1 MMPSLLTM
9 KIALLESLV
18 QAQESAVASRGADA
32 VQETWRFLEMPAPW
46 IVALILVPGALA
58 IATIAYWRESLS
70 RRMRWSLVTL
80 RALSFL
86 LLLAVIF
93 RPVFV
98 RQEQSVIQP
107 EVLFLFDDSGSMAS
121 QDPYIGADEA
131 RRAVTALT
139 GKSPE
144 TASRAEIATALRP
157 GLIEAATERG
167 YVPRTLRFA
176 DDLSTLGDNTT
187 LSGRGAATALGDAIR
202 AALAGHRGRY
212 VSDIVVVSDGRSNVG
227 ALPEEAALAARTS
240 GIAINTVLIGDARTE
255 VNVHVELVDAPESV
269 LEGDQVEIAAR
280 VSARGTEGG
289 DVTLYLEELSTNG
302 RDEVRLVAS
311 VEVPLVESG
320 DRVVLVAGRDA
331 VDFGSTERRFRLRV
345 EPLQDERVIDDN
357 VAFATVAVSRE
368 KVRVLYVEGYPRYE
382 YRFLNTELRRMDER
396 IDVQL
401 YLLSATPDF
410 QQDRTKGLAPL
421 TSVPT
426 SREELLENYDVVI
439 LGDVNP
445 YDISP
450 DPAKGEEFVRSLTEF
465 VERGGGLCLIAGP
478 YDMPRSIAGTEFASL
493 LPVELDRT
501 GFGAVDAPT
510 EDEYRYTL
518 EEPAA
523 PHEIVRLEGD
533 LEVNRTLWEAPRG
546 LKGFFWHFP
555 VLGAKPGSQ
564 VLLRHSTISTANP
577 GERDPLLVVGY
588 YPSGRTMF
596 LGIEASYRWR
606 NRYGYR
612 YYEAFWRNALR
623 WLALGR
629 MRSGDRRFELEA
641 LRSEYDISERV
652 TLEARVLDE
661 DFRPSDQPSQ
671 EIVIAGPDGEPENLV
686 LAGVTNRPG
695 LYRGTYQPERPGRYT
710 AKIDSGA
717 SASGS
722 ASSSTGRVS
731 TEFMVTLPS
740 RESADPSPDPEGLAR
755 LAGATGGVA
764 LTIDTADE
772 IAQAFP
778 PDQERREPVSSQLD
792 DAWDRWATLL
802 LALGILGVE
811 WILRKKAELV

>member
-1 MMPSLLTM
+1 MIPSLSPMTDWFPTM
-9 KIALLESLV
+9 APAKL
-18 QAQESAVASRGADA
+18 QEVAAEAAARAATGGADA

-46 IVALILVPGALA
+46 IVALVLIPGALA

-70 RRMRWSLVTL
+70 PRMRWSLVTL

-107 EVLFLFDDSGSMAS
+107 EVLFLFDDSGSMAT

-131 RRAVTALT
+131 REAVTLLT
-139 GKSPE
+139 GKAP
-144 TASRAEIATALRP
+144 AIVSRAEIATALRP
-157 GLIEAATERG
+157 GLVEAAESRG
-167 YVPRTLRFA
+167 YVARSFRFA
-176 DDLSTLGDNTT
+176 DDLSSLGDKAE

-202 AALAGHRGRY
+202 SALAGHRGRY
-212 VSDIVVVSDGRSNVG
+212 VSDIVVVTDGRSNVG
-227 ALPEEAALAARTS
+227 ALPDEAAMAAKTA
-240 GIAINTVLIGDARTE
+240 GIAINTLLVGDARTE
-255 VNVHVELVDAPESV
+255 VNVRVELVDAPESI

-280 VSARGTEGG
+280 VSARGKEGG
-289 DVTLYLEELSTNG
+289 EVTLYLEELSSVG
-302 RDEVRLVAS
+302 SDEVRLVAS
-311 VEVPLVESG
+311 VEVPLTESG

-331 VDFGSTERRFRLRV
+331 VDYGSSERRFRLRV
-345 EPLQDERVIDDN
+345 EPLTDERVKDDN
-357 VAFATVAVSRE
+357 VAFATVRVNRE

-421 TSVPT
+421 DSVPT

-478 YDMPRSIAGTEFASL
+478 YDMPRSIAGTEFAAL

-501 GFGAVDAPT
+501 GFTSVDAPT

-518 EEPAA
+518 EDPAA
-523 PHEIVRLEGD
+523 PHEIVQLESD
-533 LEVNRTLWEAPRG
+533 IEVNRTLWEAKRG
-546 LKGFFWHFP
+546 LKGFYWHFP

-564 VLLRHSTISTANP
+564 VLLRHSKIATADP
-577 GERDPLLVVGY
+577 GERDPLLVIGY

-596 LGIEASYRWR
+596 MGMEASYRWR

-623 WLALGR
+623 WLSLGR

-661 DFRPSDQPSQ
+661 DFRPSDQASQ
-671 EIVIAGPDGEPENLV
+671 EITIEGPDGEPEALV
-686 LAGVTNRPG
+686 LAGVSGRPG
-695 LYRGTYQPERPGRYT
+695 LYRGTFQPERPGRYGARIEAGT
-710 AKIDSGA
+710 SQSGA
-717 SASGS
+717 P
-722 ASSSTGRVS
+722 RV
-731 TEFMVTLPS
+731 TAEFMVTLPS

-755 LAGATGGVA
+755 LAGMTGGVA
-764 LTIDTADE
+764 LTIDTAGDIE
-772 IAQAFP
+772 QAFP
-778 PDQERREPVSSQLD
+778 
-792 DAWDRWATLL
+792 T
-802 LALGILGVE
+802 
-811 WILRKKAELV
+811 